1 MINLNRNR
9 NKYISS
15 ALILLSVFIM
25 SCSTKKQ
32 TTHEGSGL
40 KFTDKLTLNKI
51 IKAKAP
57 FIGSAKLPQSVDLST
72 KMPPPGNQGSQNS
85 CVGWSI
91 AYGMKSYQEKTARNW
106 ELTNGNELNK
116 DHIFSPAF
124 IYNQINRGEDNG
136 ALFEDAFN
144 LLQTKGVASLSTDPY
159 NDADFKTKPNNN
171 AFTEAGAYKIAWA
184 KTIDPQDLKGI
195 KSYLAKGYPVIIA
208 ISFDDAFQA
217 PDGPAT
223 ITSMKIDNNAMGHAM
238 LIVGYDEGKNSFRIM
253 NSWGKEW
260 RDGGFCWI
268 TYDAFKQ
275 CVRECWIAKDD
286 DGNKDIKP
294 QDEVKVDNDNPI
306 VDEILSDIVIK
317 DIDNNFE
324 NPELGKCIKISG
336 TVKLDKNFGDIAQI
350 LVLLDFDNGKPVVSS
365 DENFSYYDD
374 GGAAG
379 ISESI
384 DINSFD
390 DEVKSFTVYIPIS
403 ALRIDNGNTGNIFA
417 TPILFID
424 DFDATSGKPFA
435 FKFDGK

>member
-159 NDADFKTKPNNN
+159 NDADFKTKPNN
-171 AFTEAGAYKIAWA
+171 
-184 KTIDPQDLKGI
+184 KTTTKG
-195 KSYLAKGYPVIIA
+195 KK
-208 ISFDDAFQA
+208 
-217 PDGPAT
+217 
-223 ITSMKIDNNAMGHAM
+223 
-238 LIVGYDEGKNSFRIM
+238 
-253 NSWGKEW
+253 
-260 RDGGFCWI
+260 
-268 TYDAFKQ
+268 
-275 CVRECWIAKDD
+275 
-286 DGNKDIKP
+286 
-294 QDEVKVDNDNPI
+294 
-306 VDEILSDIVIK
+306 
-317 DIDNNFE
+317 
-324 NPELGKCIKISG
+324 
-336 TVKLDKNFGDIAQI
+336 
-350 LVLLDFDNGKPVVSS
+350 
-365 DENFSYYDD
+365 
-374 GGAAG
+374 
-379 ISESI
+379 
-384 DINSFD
+384 
-390 DEVKSFTVYIPIS
+390 
-403 ALRIDNGNTGNIFA
+403 
-417 TPILFID
+417 
-424 DFDATSGKPFA
+424 
-435 FKFDGK
+435 